1 MLVAEKGVLSSPNLK
16 LGRTLSTQTD
26 EDVKNF
32 YLSDDHARQKGL
44 CFRFSS

>member
-1 MLVAEKGVLSSPNLK
+1 MLVAEKGVFSSPNPK
-16 LGRTLSTQTD
+16 LGRTLSTQTE

-32 YLSDDHARQKGL
+32 YHARQKGL